1 MHRKLEATVDT
12 ACTQRDAFRPRLCE
26 PVAVAMADGARERLG
41 ADVVVAVTGSAGPEP
56 QERPVGTVVVAVVT
70 PDGSRVRTL
79 TLPGDR
85 ERVRTFASTAALQL
99 LRMSLQGVDWGS
111 R

>member
-1 MHRKLEATVDT
+1 
-12 ACTQRDAFRPRLCE
+12 
-26 PVAVAMADGARERLG
+26 
-41 ADVVVAVTGSAGPEP
+41 VVVSVTTPEGS
-56 QERPVGTVVVAVVT
+56 Q
-70 PDGSRVRTL
+70 VRTL
-79 TLPGDR
+79 QLPGDR